1 MFNSSKEV
9 SSLKKLLTTY
19 SSINN
24 RQTVF
29 ASASIPQHNRF
40 LYDCIQQKWTKVCE
54 VNIYPFPVIAR
65 VWHHHL
71 LILSFVASLIITG

>member
-9 SSLKKLLTTY
+9 SSLKKLLTIY

-29 ASASIPQHNRF
+29 ASASIPQHKRF
-40 LYDCIQQKWTKVCE
+40 VYDCIQQKWTKVSKL
-54 VNIYPFPVIAR
+54 Y
-65 VWHHHL
+65 
-71 LILSFVASLIITG
+71 LSFPILYLNMVSLSASYEILKLFMTG